1 MQAVKWYRLAADQGN
16 ADAQYAL
23 ATMYDTGDGLPK
35 DVVQAVKW
43 YRLAADQ
50 GNADAQLSLGVM
62 YDTGKGVP
70 RDHVQA
76 HKLFSL
82 AGASGS
88 GHGLKLRDLVATKMT
103 PAQIAEAQRLAHEWK
118 PKQ

>member
-1 MQAVKWYRLAADQGN
+1 MCKR
-16 ADAQYAL
+16 
-23 ATMYDTGDGLPK
+23 
-35 DVVQAVKW
+35 
-43 YRLAADQ
+43 
-50 GNADAQLSLGVM
+50 
-62 YDTGKGVP
+62 
-70 RDHVQA
+70 
-76 HKLFSL
+76 KLFSL